1 MSFLEELQ
9 WRGLLHQTAGAG
21 VEHHLQTPRVG
32 YCGFD
37 PTKASLTIGNFIAI
51 KLLMHWQRAGH
62 TPIVLMGGGTGLI
75 GDPSGKDAER
85 QLLSREEVAA
95 NIAGQRRIFE
105 TLLDFSP
112 SLSNRAIIVNNDDWL
127 GRLGYIDVLRDIGK
141 YFSVNAMIQKD
152 SVRDRLHN
160 REQGISYTEF
170 SYMILQAYDFLHL
183 YRHHGCT
190 VQIAGS
196 DQYGNITGGMDLIRR
211 LAGEVTFE
219 GEGGGEK
226 LSCDGITNRAFGI
239 TNPLVTRSDG
249 QKIGKTADGAIWLTA
264 DRTSPY
270 RFYQYWI
277 NVEDVDVERFLRWFT
292 FLDPQALAA
301 VMEEQ
306 RAAPHL
312 RPAQRTL
319 AWHMTQLLH
328 GEGATAAVE
337 QASQVLFGKGELRS
351 LSPELLQ
358 DVFADVPHSEHPKD
372 QLSGEGLAL
381 VDLLPATSLAESKR
395 QAREFLANGAVA
407 VNGERVE
414 ADTRLQAEQLL
425 HGSWILLRRGKRHWH
440 ATRWR

>member
-319 AWHMTQLLH
+319 AGHITQLLH